1 MSESVNITGPV
12 TVILEE
18 QTFGSGFTKQS
29 FVVQVGDKYP
39 QDICIDAVKDDCAKV
54 AALNVG
60 DLVSVQ
66 CNIKGRLYNGK
77 YYTNLQMWKLAV
89 TTPATAA
96 APVAD
101 DPMEETLPF

>member
-1 MSESVNITGPV
+1 MSDSVNITGPV
-12 TVILEE
+12 TVIQEE

-39 QDICIDAVKDDCAKV
+39 QDLCIDAVKDDCAKV

-60 DLVSVQ
+60 DVVNVEVNLR
-66 CNIKGRLYNGK
+66 GREYNGK

-89 TTPATAA
+89 TTPATAT
-96 APVAD
+96 APVVD
-101 DPMEETLPF
+101 DPAAEEIPF